1 MSKPSPMLIKGGRVV
16 DGTGKPAF
24 NADVRVRDGFV
35 AEIGPDLAAKDD
47 ERVFDAKGC
56 EVTPGFIECHTHM
69 DAVMWWQPSLDP
81 LPGYGVST
89 VVMGNCGFSAAPV
102 HDDPEVRL
110 EMVKIFTFFEEVP
123 IDPFLKLLP
132 WDWRSWPEYRASIE
146 KNAPVSCNLAAF
158 VGHIAI
164 RLAAMGMD
172 AWTRAATPA
181 EIKKMA
187 SLLDEALSAG
197 AIGLSS
203 NFMDHDSQDRPV
215 PSLQAD
221 DAELSA
227 LIEVLERHPGT
238 SFQLILDTF
247 FHLKAPE
254 TMERLGRLCKGRKVR
269 VQLAGAGALLQFQEP
284 IRGKIWELNAK
295 QKAEGLDFW
304 PSFAHVPPTTALNFY
319 SSSSFAQANEYVWH
333 EVIQAPT
340 DEAKLALL
348 NDPDFRARARD
359 SWDNKA
365 FKQSLVG
372 TPWKMLLLD
381 SATGAGPLG
390 LNLQEL
396 ADQTGKHPSDALAD
410 WVIANGLGSIVN
422 RVPHAMAHELTVQ
435 MLKDPQTLGGISDAG
450 AHGQMLCGGGENIL
464 FFTDFLK
471 KGELTLEEAVHVQ
484 TGKQA
489 LHFGFVDRGVLK
501 VGKRAD
507 IAVFNLD
514 EVEQKPLKRVFDVP
528 DGKGGHTWRFT
539 RDAAPM
545 RLTLVNGVPTFENGA
560 YTGAT
565 PGEMVGSSIEGYKLA
580 AE

>member
-1 MSKPSPMLIKGGRVV
+1 MAGMLIRGGRVV
-16 DGTGKPAF
+16 DGTGAPAF
-24 NADVRVRDGFV
+24 NADVRVRDGV
-35 AEIGPDLAAKDD
+35 IAEIGQGLRLLEG
-47 ERVFDAKGC
+47 ERMFDAKGC

-81 LPGYGVST
+81 LPGYGVT
-89 VVMGNCGFSAAPV
+89 TAVMGNCGFSAAPV
-102 HDDPEVRL
+102 AEDPEVRL

-123 IDPFLKLLP
+123 IDPFLQRLP

-146 KNAPVSCNLAAF
+146 RHMKTSANLAAF

-164 RLAAMGMD
+164 RLAVMGMD
-172 AWTRAATPA
+172 AWSRAATA
-181 EIKKMA
+181 EEIGRMA
-187 SLLDEALSAG
+187 AMLDEALAAG
-197 AIGLSS
+197 ALGLSS

-215 PSLQAD
+215 PSLLAD

-227 LIEVLERHPGT
+227 FIEVLERHPGS

-247 FHLKAPE
+247 FHLNAPE
-254 TMERLGRLCKGRKVR
+254 TMERLARLCKGRKVR
-269 VQLAGAGALLQFQEP
+269 VQLAGAGALLQFQSA
-284 IRGKIWELNAK
+284 IRPKLWELNK
-295 QKAEGLDFW
+295 RLKAEGYDFW
-304 PSFAHVPPTTALNFY
+304 PSFAHVPPTTALNFF

-340 DEAKLALL
+340 EAAKLALL
-348 NDPDFRARARD
+348 HDPDWRARARD

-390 LNLQEL
+390 LNLQQL
-396 ADQTGKHPSDALAD
+396 AEQWKMHPSDALAD
-410 WVIANGLGSIVN
+410 WVIANGLNSIVN
-422 RVPHAMAHELTVQ
+422 REPHAMATECTIE
-435 MLKDPQTLGGISDAG
+435 MLKDDQALGGISDAG

-464 FFTDFLK
+464 FFTQYMRD
-471 KGELTLEEAVHVQ
+471 GALTLEEAVHVQ

-489 LHFGFVDRGVLK
+489 LHFGFADRGVLA

-507 IAVFNLD
+507 IAVFALD
-514 EVEQKPLKRVFDVP
+514 EIAQQPLKRVFDVP
-528 DGKGGHTWRFT
+528 DGKGGMTWRFS
-539 RDAAPM
+539 RDPAPM
-545 RLTLVNGVPTFENGA
+545 RLTLCNGVATFENGA
-560 YTGAT
+560 FTGAL
-565 PGEMVGSSIEGYKLA
+565 PGEIVSPSAEPVRLA